1 MYLPDVNVWL
11 ALVFE
16 AHMHHRA
23 AVEWFDTLNP
33 KVCGFCR
40 FTQQGFLRLSTN
52 QSVMKDD
59 VVTLAAAWKNYDTL
73 LSDDRVFFAQEPVG
87 LEQRWRRRT
96 QGGNYSHRVW
106 SDAYL
111 VAFAEA
117 AGFTNVSFDQ
127 GFQAYDGIKSL
138 VLRHSSGR

>member
-16 AHMHHRA
+16 AHIHHRSA
-23 AVEWFDTLNP
+23 LEWFDTLSP
-33 KVCGFCR
+33 KACCFCR
-40 FTQQGFLRLSTN
+40 LTQQGFLRLSTN

-59 VVTLAAAWKNYDTL
+59 VVTLAVAWNNYDAL
-73 LSDDRVFFAQEPVG
+73 RDDDRVFFAQEPVG

-96 QGGNYSHRVW
+96 QDGSYSHRVW

-117 AGFTNVSFDQ
+117 VGFTNVSFDQ
-127 GFQAYDGIKSL
+127 GFQAYGGIKVL
-138 VLRHSSGR
+138 VLRHS